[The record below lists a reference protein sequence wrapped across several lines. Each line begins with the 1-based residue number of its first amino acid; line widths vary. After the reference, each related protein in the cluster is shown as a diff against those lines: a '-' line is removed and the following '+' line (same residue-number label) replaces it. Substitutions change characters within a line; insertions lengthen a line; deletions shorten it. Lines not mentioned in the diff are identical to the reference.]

1 MKRRRASL
9 VHVLPVKTV
18 GEPPTGNL
26 YKRFDEGNG
35 LTPVPTLLPCVETAH
50 FGKYLKNT
58 INEAIVL

>member
-35 LTPVPTLLPCVETAH
+35 LTPVPTLLCSV
-50 FGKYLKNT
+50 G
-58 INEAIVL
+58 IVFMSFSYYKITKGVV

>member
-35 LTPVPTLLPCVETAH
+35 LTPVPTLLSIRSREYFH
-50 FGKYLKNT
+50 LKRN
-58 INEAIVL
+58 VDR

>member
-35 LTPVPTLLPCVETAH
+35 LTPVPTLLLIR
-50 FGKYLKNT
+50 GKIYFHGSEIKTLSHY
-58 INEAIVL
+58 